1 MPICTAV
8 LAAALLSGPADPT
21 PQSAKEPMAP
31 GKKIAALAMN
41 HPEEPDFVASK
52 ALEILNKGTNVGPFN
67 MDDENER
74 AGSRPMASGESRDGQ
89 SASRQ
94 APSGQSV
101 SRQAPTG
108 RAAAGERASG
118 PSGNG
123 PYGNAPGMGS
133 QSGSRPASDDQ
144 ANSSQPPGFMFTMP
158 ATSKN
163 RSPQDI
169 FLHPT
174 GNQPTYT
181 KLSGSDFTRQPSS
194 REDDDEFAGA
204 WAWPLQGKGV
214 AKAAKSK
221 AAKPKAAKSTS
232 KASADDFWNIPG
244 WD

>member
-1 MPICTAV
+1 
-8 LAAALLSGPADPT
+8 
-21 PQSAKEPMAP
+21 MAP

-94 APSGQSV
+94 AP
-101 SRQAPTG
+101 TG

-144 ANSSQPPGFMFTMP
+144 VNSSQPPGFMFTMP

-194 REDDDEFAGA
+194 RADDDEYAGA
-204 WAWPLQGKGV
+204 WAWPLQGRGV
-214 AKAAKSK
+214 AKAGKS
-221 AAKPKAAKSTS
+221 KAAKSTS
-232 KASADDFWNIPG
+232 KTPAADDFWNIPG